1 MIYLW
6 WCEEGGE
13 RWVILPVLSRLHGQV
28 TLPQAAL
35 HAQKAR
41 STHTHA
47 HTRLARAFIMTHQDA
62 RAAAEHC
69 TRQTRTWVTDLPSSR
84 CALGKKRHGRRILFS
99 RFQQS
104 GVFLHGELGL
114 TPSPPLYSLS
124 QRNQNRKS
132 NADVLFWKIIVKKK
146 ACDFVY
152 HVLLLT
158 CFFLCKC

>member
-1 MIYLW
+1 MNDLSLMMWRRWGKVGYPT
-6 WCEEGGE
+6 CTVSTSRAGNFTPSCSPRAEGTK
-13 RWVILPVLSRLHGQV
+13 H
-28 TLPQAAL
+28 
-35 HAQKAR
+35 
-41 STHTHA
+41 THTHA

-69 TRQTRTWVTDLPSSR
+69 TRQTRTWVTDLLSSR

-114 TPSPPLYSLS
+114 TPSSPLYSLS

-146 ACDFVY
+146 SCDCLPRASTYV
-152 HVLLLT
+152 
-158 CFFLCKC
+158 FLVM